1 MVLKENHLRRL
12 KKKRLETNSDSKGY
26 EEKYFVDEKSDGL
39 LNLGNSA
46 NT

>member
-12 KKKRLETNSDSKGY
+12 KKRLETNSDSKGY